1 MTIGDRKNRDKL
13 ALKLKILVQAEKL
26 MADEGIENLS
36 MRKIAN
42 AIDYSPTTIYRF
54 FKDKESLLST
64 IVIRNHTEI
73 TERFQKILDDETL
86 NTLNRLKFLIKEYI
100 RFGLEYQ
107 DTYRLYTVLCN
118 FEIVNNGLYETIGG
132 KRYRVFKSWQTQID

>member
-1 MTIGDRKNRDKL
+1 MTISDRKNRDKL
-13 ALKLKILVQAEKL
+13 ALKSKILVQAEKL

-36 MRKIAN
+36 MRKIAK

-54 FKDKESLLST
+54 IKDKESLLST

-86 NTLNRLKFLIKEYI
+86 NTLNRLKFLKTSPT
-100 RFGLEYQ
+100 FCP
-107 DTYRLYTVLCN
+107 VL
-118 FEIVNNGLYETIGG
+118 
-132 KRYRVFKSWQTQID
+132 S